1 MFKLSYI
8 LVDPPKDFGPFADL
22 ERALHRLADLGYRG
36 VEFSLTHSLGFDPG
50 ALERAL
56 KAAGLA
62 LPSLLTG
69 WSYFNEG
76 LCLCSPDASVRDR
89 AVDRLLGHLD
99 IAARFNAL
107 LVVGQMQGFRSDE
120 PDEKVADGRIVECL
134 RRVTDAAKAKG
145 VSLVLEPVN
154 HLQVGFN
161 QTVAQ
166 ALDLIRRVGSP
177 ALKPMV
183 DTFHMNIEERSV
195 TDPIRAIG
203 SSLAHVHLCETNG
216 GPLGSGH
223 LDFPAVFRALSD
235 VNYDRFISVKIY
247 RNASWEEGA
256 SGAMAFL
263 KEMGLI

>member
-8 LVDPPKDFGPFADL
+8 LVDPPKAFGPFSDL
-22 ERALHRLADLGYRG
+22 ERALNRLADLGYRG
-36 VEFSLTHSLGFDPG
+36 VEFSLTHPLGFDLS

-99 IAARFNAL
+99 VAARFNAL
-107 LVVGQMQGFRSDE
+107 LVVGQMQGFLRDE
-120 PDEKVADGRIVECL
+120 PDEKVANGRIAECL
-134 RRVTDAAKAKG
+134 GRVARAAEAKG
-145 VSLVLEPVN
+145 ASLVLEPVN

-161 QTVAQ
+161 HTVVQ
-166 ALDLIRRVGSP
+166 ALGLIRRAGSP

-195 TDPIRAIG
+195 TDPIRAVG
-203 SSLAHVHLCETNG
+203 ASLAHVHLCETNG
-216 GPLGSGH
+216 GLLGSGH
-223 LDFPAVFRALSD
+223 LDFPTVFRALSD
-235 VNYDRFISVKIY
+235 IGYDRFISVKIY
-247 RNASWEEGA
+247 RNATWEEGA

-263 KEMGLI
+263 KRMGLT